1 MSQPSKSAGPSLILP
16 DSTGG
21 VYAQREPDSHPAAL
35 TPLYKTS
42 VLRSPRNSLIS
53 HHHTLSEI
61 TAPIFR
67 PEELGPKDNDLIT
80 NFATDGEAI
89 GERIIVHGFVRDQY
103 GRPVRNALVEVWQA
117 NASGRYRHKKD
128 TYIGAL
134 DPNFGGCGRML
145 TDENGYYMF
154 RTIKPG
160 PYPWRN
166 KINDWRPAHI
176 HFSLSGDG
184 WAQRLISQMY
194 FEGDPL
200 IPHCSILKIVPSEE
214 QIRGLIAMQDL
225 SNFIALD
232 SRCYRWD
239 ITLRGQNQTWFEN

>member
-1 MSQPSKSAGPSLILP
+1 VRGRHQPGTRDMSQPSKSAGPSLILP

-103 GRPVRNALVEVWQA
+103 GRPVRNAL
-117 NASGRYRHKKD
+117 S
-128 TYIGAL
+128 
-134 DPNFGGCGRML
+134 
-145 TDENGYYMF
+145 
-154 RTIKPG
+154 
-160 PYPWRN
+160 
-166 KINDWRPAHI
+166 
-176 HFSLSGDG
+176 S
-184 WAQRLISQMY
+184 
-194 FEGDPL
+194 
-200 IPHCSILKIVPSEE
+200 
-214 QIRGLIAMQDL
+214 
-225 SNFIALD
+225 
-232 SRCYRWD
+232 
-239 ITLRGQNQTWFEN
+239 